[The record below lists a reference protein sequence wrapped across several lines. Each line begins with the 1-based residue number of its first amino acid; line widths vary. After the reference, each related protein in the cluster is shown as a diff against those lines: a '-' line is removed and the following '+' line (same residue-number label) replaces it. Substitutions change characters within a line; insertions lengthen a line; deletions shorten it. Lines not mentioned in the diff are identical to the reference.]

1 MSEPVAWVMC
11 EGRGCAG
18 AAKGETVAV
27 KLNRSG
33 LAYYRCDYCG
43 REVRHH
49 WQRTSDAFVGAQ
61 STPAPAPVAAKP
73 AAKPAAPAPAAPK
86 PIKVDSMSTLLG

>member
-1 MSEPVAWVMC
+1 MSEPVAWVTC
-11 EGRGCAG
+11 EGRGCKG
-18 AAKGETVAV
+18 AAEGKQVAV
-27 KLNRSG
+27 KLNRSN

-49 WQRTSDAFVGAQ
+49 WQRTSDAFVGTHA
-61 STPAPAPVAAKP
+61 APQAAPKP
-73 AAKPAAPAPAAPK
+73 AAKPAPAAPAAPK